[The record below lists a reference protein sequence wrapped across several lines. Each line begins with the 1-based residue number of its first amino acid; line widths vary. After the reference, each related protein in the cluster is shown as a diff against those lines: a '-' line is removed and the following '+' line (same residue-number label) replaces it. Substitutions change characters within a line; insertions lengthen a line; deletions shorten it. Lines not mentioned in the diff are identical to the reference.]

1 MDKSVDQETED
12 CVPSTYQ
19 DILQCDEEC
28 SQSQLPVAQPLTD
41 QSEASG
47 MQNPHT
53 IMMDE
58 SVVQGRENENKSK
71 QELQSSKDDIDSR
84 TKMKR
89 TRTRKVSPPN
99 RLMLLRSGRAV

>member
-1 MDKSVDQETED
+1 MTVDQETED

-19 DILQCDEEC
+19 DNILQCDEEC
-28 SQSQLPVAQPLTD
+28 SQSQLPLAQPLTD
-41 QSEASG
+41 QSETSG

-53 IMMDE
+53 IMMEE

-89 TRTRKVSPPN
+89 TRTRKVSPPPN